1 MDIPSAD
8 NIVLQT
14 FDDNRYCSGLLAG
27 RYQIFESKFYENQY
41 CVFDHKTQEVIR
53 AKNNEYF
60 MLFPSINSAE
70 SYLGVDANSAPAL
83 TNKKGARIMNRYKK
97 DRKVTNSARE
107 ETVKR
112 LAGDLQKKMAAKVST
127 RKRGESALSYLKD
140 LIKTN
145 SALSDH
151 DIAAMVQAKF
161 PESKYNHSMVKFNR
175 KKMGG

>member
-1 MDIPSAD
+1 MDMPSAD

-14 FDDNRYCSGLLAG
+14 FDDSRYCSGLLAG
-27 RYQIFESKFYENQY
+27 RYQIFESKFYEDQY

-70 SYLGVDANSAPAL
+70 SYLGVDANSVPSL
-83 TNKKGARIMNRYKK
+83 TNKKAERIANRIKNSKK
-97 DRKVTNSARE
+97 VKERKVTNSAP
-107 ETVKR
+107 KI
-112 LAGDLQKKMAAKVST
+112 AAKVST

-175 KKMGG
+175 KKMGV